1 MNTRDENTGE
11 LIFRVLKVGL
21 ACQSC
26 QDLGLSAECTHMEQV
41 SNVSLCLLVILVLLT
56 SLFLSLVLVPSA
68 LEIRGQIQRREAH
81 LRSEQGYVRA
91 RVARNGHGRQRSRVP
106 SASRH

>member
-1 MNTRDENTGE
+1 MNTRDEKTGE

-41 SNVSLCLLVILVLLT
+41 RILCFFCCAPYIDIAHLRHFH
-56 SLFLSLVLVPSA
+56 SPLVPST
-68 LEIRGQIQRREAH
+68 LEIRGKIQRREANI
-81 LRSEQGYVRA
+81 RTE
-91 RVARNGHGRQRSRVP
+91 
-106 SASRH
+106 

>member
-1 MNTRDENTGE
+1 MNTRDEKTGE

-41 SNVSLCLLVILVLLT
+41 RILCFFFFSPCINIAHLRHFNSTIVT
-56 SLFLSLVLVPSA
+56 ST
-68 LEIRGQIQRREAH
+68 LEIRGKNQRCEAN
-81 LRSEQGYVRA
+81 LRAE
-91 RVARNGHGRQRSRVP
+91 
-106 SASRH
+106 